1 MFGRFM
7 GIIPTKARGGSAQ
20 MNTVKELG
28 QMLIAQEEGAVL
40 VEYVLLIVLIA
51 IVALVGIKT
60 FGGEVANKMANNNNS
75 VANAIQ

>member
-1 MFGRFM
+1 
-7 GIIPTKARGGSAQ
+7 